1 MTPAQ
6 SPSPRPDEASVR
18 DHLANERTFLA
29 WVRTAVTF
37 IGLGFAV
44 DQLLEPEAGGE
55 LLGLGLIVV
64 GGALM
69 LPALIGFRRT
79 SSAIEHGD
87 YAPAVVTNTLLG
99 AVVLLA
105 AIALAAYALLSGS

>member
-1 MTPAQ
+1 MT
-6 SPSPRPDEASVR
+6 SPRETKSEASVR

-44 DQLLEPEAGGE
+44 DQLLAPAAGGA
-55 LLGLGLIVV
+55 LLGLSLIAI

-69 LPALIGFRRT
+69 VPALIGYRRT
-79 SSAIEHGD
+79 SRAIDRGD
-87 YAPAVVTNTLLG
+87 YAPPVITNTLL
-99 AVVLLA
+99 ALVVLLGA
-105 AIALAAYALLSGS
+105 VALATYALLARS

>member
-1 MTPAQ
+1 MTP
-6 SPSPRPDEASVR
+6 SEPRRTDEASVR

-44 DQLLEPEAGGE
+44 SQLLTPEAGGE
-55 LLGLGLIVV
+55 LLGLGLILV

-69 LPALIGFRRT
+69 IPAMIGFRRT
-79 SSAIEHGD
+79 AGAIERGG
-87 YAPAVVTNTLLG
+87 YAPPVITNTLLAIVVILG
-99 AVVLLA
+99 AA
-105 AIALAAYALLSGS
+105 GLAAYALLAGS

>member
-1 MTPAQ
+1 MTQPGET
-6 SPSPRPDEASVR
+6 RPDASVR

-44 DQLLEPEAGGE
+44 DQLVAPAVGGE
-55 LLGLGLIVV
+55 LLGLGLIAI

-69 LPALIGFRRT
+69 VPALIGFRRT
-79 SSAIEHGD
+79 SRAIDRGD
-87 YAPAVVTNTLLG
+87 YAPAVVTNTLLA
-99 AVVLLA
+99 AVVLLGA
-105 AIALAAYALLSGS
+105 AGLAAYALLAGP

>member
-1 MTPAQ
+1 MTP
-6 SPSPRPDEASVR
+6 PRETGLEASVR

-44 DQLLEPEAGGE
+44 DQLLAPAIGGE
-55 LLGLGLIVV
+55 LLGLGLILV

-69 LPALIGFRRT
+69 VPALIGFRRT
-79 SSAIEHGD
+79 SRAIDRGE
-87 YAPAVVTNTLLG
+87 YAPAVVTNT
-99 AVVLLA
+99 VLA
-105 AIALAAYALLSGS
+105 AIVLIGAMALAAYALLAGS

>member
-1 MTPAQ
+1 MAPPPETR
-6 SPSPRPDEASVR
+6 SETSVR

-44 DQLLEPEAGGE
+44 DQLVAPAIGGE

-69 LPALIGFRRT
+69 VPALIGFRRT
-79 SSAIEHGD
+79 TRAIDRGD
-87 YAPAVVTNTLLG
+87 YVPAVVTNTLLA
-99 AVVLLA
+99 AVVLIGA
-105 AIALAAYALLSGS
+105 VALAAYALLSGS

>member
-1 MTPAQ
+1 MSA
-6 SPSPRPDEASVR
+6 PRDARSEASVR

-44 DQLLEPEAGGE
+44 DQLLAPEVGGE

-69 LPALIGFRRT
+69 APALMGFRRT
-79 SSAIEHGD
+79 ARAIDRGD
-87 YAPAVVTNTLLG
+87 YAPAVVTNTVLA
-99 AVVLLA
+99 AVVLLG
-105 AIALAAYALLSGS
+105 AIGLAAYAVLARS

>member
-1 MTPAQ
+1 MR
-6 SPSPRPDEASVR
+6 SPRDARSDASVR

-44 DQLLEPEAGGE
+44 DQLLAPEVGGE
-55 LLGLGLIVV
+55 LLGLGLIIV

-69 LPALIGFRRT
+69 APALVGFRRT
-79 SSAIEHGD
+79 SRAIDRGD
-87 YAPAVVTNTLLG
+87 YAPAYVTNTVLA
-99 AVVLLA
+99 AVVLLG
-105 AIALAAYALLSGS
+105 AIGLAAYAVLARS

>member
-1 MTPAQ
+1 MTPPLDTR
-6 SPSPRPDEASVR
+6 SEASVR

-44 DQLLEPEAGGE
+44 DQLVAPALGGE
-55 LLGLGLIVV
+55 LLGLGLIVI

-69 LPALIGFRRT
+69 VPALIGFRRT
-79 SSAIEHGD
+79 SRAIERGD
-87 YAPAVVTNTLLG
+87 YAPAVVTNTLLA
-99 AVVLLA
+99 AVVLLGA
-105 AIALAAYALLSGS
+105 VALATYALISGS

>member
-1 MTPAQ
+1 MT
-6 SPSPRPDEASVR
+6 SPRESQSEASVR

-44 DQLLEPEAGGE
+44 DQLLAPATGGE
-55 LLGLGLIVV
+55 LLGLSLIAI

-69 LPALIGFRRT
+69 VPALIGFRRT
-79 SSAIEHGD
+79 SRAIDRGD
-87 YAPAVVTNTLLG
+87 YAPAVVTNTLLA
-99 AVVLLA
+99 AVVLLGA
-105 AIALAAYALLSGS
+105 VALAAYALLAGS

>member
-1 MTPAQ
+1 MT
-6 SPSPRPDEASVR
+6 SPKEIRSEASVR

-44 DQLLEPEAGGE
+44 DQLLAPAVGGE

-69 LPALIGFRRT
+69 VPALISYRRT
-79 SSAIEHGD
+79 SRAIDRGD
-87 YAPAVVTNTLLG
+87 FTPAVVTNS
-99 AVVLLA
+99 LLA
-105 AIALAAYALLSGS
+105 AIVLIGAVALAVYALFAGS